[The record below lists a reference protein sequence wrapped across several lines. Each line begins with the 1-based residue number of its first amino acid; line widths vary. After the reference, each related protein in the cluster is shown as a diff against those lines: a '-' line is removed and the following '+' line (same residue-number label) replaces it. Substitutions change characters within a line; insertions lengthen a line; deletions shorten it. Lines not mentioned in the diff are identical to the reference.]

1 MSEDMGEF
9 VTIEPN
15 WVQLFKYAELLVSN
29 AGEYEEGRDFIIEML
44 QHGKRLQEH
53 REAQIENA
61 RTVFTRG
68 PHIDCD
74 CNQCAV

>member
-9 VTIEPN
+9 ETIEPN

-29 AGEYEEGRDFIIEML
+29 ADELDGRDFVIEML

-53 REAQIENA
+53 REARIENA
-61 RTVFTRG
+61 RTMFERG